1 MQNLLLLSLVLV
13 STILFTACDT
23 TEPDTHMM
31 EDGSTMMDEDSS
43 MMDDDMGMMHDMESM
58 RMIQSDEEF
67 LSEMIPHHQEAIT
80 TANIILEKS
89 TNEELKALAQN
100 IVDGQTAE
108 IAQMETWG
116 SEWFGEDFKAN
127 DDYNEMMP
135 DLSALEGEELDQAFI
150 EGMIEHHQM
159 ALMMAQ
165 QVKMVTERHELLDMA
180 EAIIEAQSAEIKTM
194 KTWLK

>member
-1 MQNLLLLSLVLV
+1 MQNLLLLSLVLTT
-13 STILFTACDT
+13 SLLFTACET
-23 TEPDTHMM
+23 TEPNTHMM
-31 EDGSTMMDEDSS
+31 EDGSTMMDDDSS
-43 MMDDDMGMMHDMESM
+43 MMDDEMMGHDMASM
-58 RMIQSDEEF
+58 RMIQSEEEF
-67 LSEMIPHHQEAIT
+67 LSSMIPHHQEAID

-89 TNEELKALAQN
+89 TNEELKALAQD

-116 SEWFGEDFKAN
+116 KEWFGEDFAASE
-127 DDYNEMMP
+127 DYEVMMP
-135 DLSALEGEELDQAFI
+135 DLSTLEGEELDQAFI

-165 QVKMVTERHELLDMA
+165 QVKMVNEHEELLEMA
-180 EAIIEAQSAEIKTM
+180 DAIIEAQSAEIKTM